1 MITDKEILDLIDGNF
16 KEDKANDLL
25 NRINANE
32 ELKQR
37 YIVLKSVDYS
47 LANQNLPELPNRF
60 TDMVMSNLYK
70 KLAPEISNMNIF
82 RKKNLFI
89 VLGIILVCFVAGV
102 VLLSQFSL
110 SQVLPAIDPQEITLQ
125 DKTISFDPGN
135 FVNQEWF
142 FKGFIYLNA
151 FLALFLFERAILR
164 PYFKQRRQHYSF

>member
-102 VLLSQFSL
+102 VLLSQF
-110 SQVLPAIDPQEITLQ
+110 
-125 DKTISFDPGN
+125 
-135 FVNQEWF
+135 
-142 FKGFIYLNA
+142 
-151 FLALFLFERAILR
+151 
-164 PYFKQRRQHYSF
+164 